1 MPETQGRAEVYGN
14 PCYCDRM
21 SAGAMLLLAVGV
33 AFDATAVAAARGCA
47 LKRILPKHVLLV
59 ALFFGGFQALMPLAG
74 YLLGSGV
81 GPLVQAFDHWIAFL
95 VLAAVGGKMVWEA
108 RKGADEAEATSDE
121 RLFAL
126 PVMLTLALATSI
138 DALAVGF
145 TLPLL
150 GAPLVTSILMIGLV
164 TAAMSAA
171 GLFVGHRFGAALGR
185 RLDLAGGAVLI
196 LLGVKIVLE
205 HTLNFNA
212 GF

>member
-1 MPETQGRAEVYGN
+1 
-14 PCYCDRM
+14 M
-21 SAGAMLLLAVGV
+21 SAGAILLLAVGL

-47 LKRILPKHVLLV
+47 LKRILPKHVVLV
-59 ALFFGGFQALMPLAG
+59 ALFFGGFQALMPFAG

-95 VLAAVGGKMVWEA
+95 VLGAVGGKMLWEA
-108 RKGADEAEATSDE
+108 RKGDADAEPLSDD

-150 GAPLVTSILMIGLV
+150 GAPLLASLLTIGLV

-171 GLFVGHRFGAALGR
+171 GLFVGHHFGASLGR

-196 LLGVKIVLE
+196 LLGVKILVE
-205 HTLNFNA
+205 HTLHLDA

>member
-1 MPETQGRAEVYGN
+1 
-14 PCYCDRM
+14 
-21 SAGAMLLLAVGV
+21 
-33 AFDATAVAAARGCA
+33 
-47 LKRILPKHVLLV
+47 LKKILPKHVLLV
-59 ALFFGGFQALMPLAG
+59 ALFFGGFQALMPFLG

-95 VLAAVGGKMVWEA
+95 VLGAVGGKMLWEA
-108 RKGADEAEATSDE
+108 WKGDGDAAAASDDQ
-121 RLFAL
+121 LFAL

-150 GAPLVTSILMIGLV
+150 GAPLLASMLTIGLV

-171 GLFVGHRFGAALGR
+171 GLFVGHRFGSSFGR
-185 RLDLAGGAVLI
+185 RLDMAGGAVLI
-196 LLGVKIVLE
+196 LLGVKILVE
-205 HTLNFNA
+205 HTLTVNA